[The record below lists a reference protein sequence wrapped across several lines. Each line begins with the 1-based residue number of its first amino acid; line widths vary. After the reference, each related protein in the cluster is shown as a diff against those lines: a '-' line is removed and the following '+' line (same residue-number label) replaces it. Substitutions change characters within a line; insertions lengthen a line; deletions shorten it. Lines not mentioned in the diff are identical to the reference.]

1 MVQHKETNEYKILH
15 EKNKGG
21 KRMTISTDTEKEF
34 DANEH
39 HFLDLKKK
47 MSIKLGTKR
56 KLSQHNKSHL

>member
-47 MSIKLGTKR
+47 NV
-56 KLSQHNKSHL
+56 NKTRNEKETLTT